1 MELVTAARML
11 SAIGHPMRLKTY
23 RLLMQAGP
31 VGLPAGQLAQTLNM
45 APSSLNF
52 HLKEMIS
59 AELIHSHC
67 EGRFVIYA
75 ATYPAMTE
83 LIQFLTDNCC
93 GGNPCLP
100 IALEPCAVEQQDA
113 PSVKTTGVCSTKSS
127 SRGAP

>member
-1 MELVTAARML
+1 MELANAAHML
-11 SAIGHPMRLKTY
+11 SAIGHPMRLEAY

-31 VGLPAGQLAQTLNM
+31 SGLPAGQLAQALEM

-59 AELIHSHC
+59 AGLISSRQ

-75 ATYPAMTE
+75 TAFSAMTE
-83 LIQFLTDNCC
+83 LMRFLTENCC

-100 IALEPCAVEQQDA
+100 IRSDPCSLEQ
-113 PSVKTTGVCSTKSS
+113 SS
-127 SRGAP
+127 PISPTCRETS

>member
-1 MELVTAARML
+1 MELANAARML
-11 SAIGHPMRLKTY
+11 SAIGHPMRLQAY

-31 VGLPAGQLAQTLNM
+31 AGLPAGQLAQALEM

-59 AELIHSHC
+59 AGLIASRQ

-75 ATYPAMTE
+75 TAFPAMTE
-83 LIQFLTDNCC
+83 LMQFLTDNCC

-100 IALEPCAVEQQDA
+100 IPSDPCAQEQ
-113 PSVKTTGVCSTKSS
+113 PKTASPTSTATPATCRETS
-127 SRGAP
+127 

>member
-1 MELVTAARML
+1 MELANAARML
-11 SAIGHPMRLKTY
+11 SAIGHPMRLQAY

-31 VGLPAGQLAQTLNM
+31 AGLPAGQLAQALEM

-59 AELIHSHC
+59 AELVASRQ

-75 ATYPAMTE
+75 TAFPAMTE
-83 LIQFLTDNCC
+83 LMQFLTDNCC

-100 IALEPCAVEQQDA
+100 IRSDPCAQEQLAQSTTIA
-113 PSVKTTGVCSTKSS
+113 PSNCRETS
-127 SRGAP
+127 

>member
-1 MELVTAARML
+1 MELANAARML
-11 SAIGHPMRLKTY
+11 SAICHPVRLQAY

-31 VGLPAGQLAQTLNM
+31 AGLPAGQLAQSLEM

-59 AELIHSHC
+59 AGLTTSRQ

-75 ATYPAMTE
+75 TVFPAMTE
-83 LIQFLTDNCC
+83 LMQFLTDNCC

-100 IALEPCAVEQQDA
+100 IRSAPCAKEPPKTA
-113 PSVKTTGVCSTKSS
+113 SCNSTATPSNCREAS
-127 SRGAP
+127 